1 MVWHA
6 RLLGMWIYI
15 SNRRMK
21 PRQRRDCNHTK
32 RERRDEWKVWKLPI
46 YERSGWKCEICGADI
61 HRGGQIH
68 HVLPYGRFPEL
79 ARDERNMMCLCND
92 CHREV
97 HNNPYYNIRLQEEKA
112 LEYNINLK
120 ELYNYGKKLD
130 ERENPL

>member
-46 YERSGWKCEICGADI
+46 YERSGWKCEICGEDI
-61 HRGGQIH
+61 RRGG
-68 HVLPYGRFPEL
+68 GRYT
-79 ARDERNMMCLCND
+79 MC
-92 CHREV
+92 CHTGDFLNWRETSE
-97 HNNPYYNIRLQEEKA
+97 I
-112 LEYNINLK
+112 
-120 ELYNYGKKLD
+120 
-130 ERENPL
+130 

>member
-21 PRQRRDCNHTK
+21 PRQRRDRNHTK

-46 YERSGWKCEICGADI
+46 YERSGWKCEICGEDI

-130 ERENPL
+130 EREGPL